1 MPDGI
6 SLPPHRSV
14 GAGFLMW
21 AAKCGRMKSVQKG
34 LRDGD
39 IEKDVYDRL
48 VCAECSEQLKTENDP
63 DEIGSVRICP
73 NCEREWQQ
81 LG

>member
-1 MPDGI
+1 
-6 SLPPHRSV
+6 
-14 GAGFLMW
+14 MW
-21 AAKCGRMKSVQKG
+21 GTELLGMKSVQKG
-34 LRDGD
+34 LRDGE

-48 VCAECSEQLKTENDP
+48 MCAACGDQLGTENDP

-73 NCEREWQQ
+73 NCGSEWQQ

>member
-1 MPDGI
+1 
-6 SLPPHRSV
+6 
-14 GAGFLMW
+14 
-21 AAKCGRMKSVQKG
+21 MKSVQKG
-34 LRDGD
+34 LRDGE

-48 VCAECSEQLKTENDP
+48 ICAECGEQLSTENDP

-73 NCEREWQQ
+73 DCERQWQQ

>member
-1 MPDGI
+1 MTGERF
-6 SLPPHRSV
+6 LT
-14 GAGFLMW
+14 GATEPTG
-21 AAKCGRMKSVQKG
+21 MKSVQKG
-34 LRDGD
+34 LRAGE

-48 VCAECSEQLKTENDP
+48 VCAECGEQLKTENDP

-73 NCEREWQQ
+73 DCGREWQQ